1 MHPYTAVIAQRQ
13 LEELRANAAEQRL
26 ARIAERADR
35 RPGRLARTLA
45 TFKAA
50 VTTPASQSTMDFMPK
65 LTDYPT
71 RG

>member
-1 MHPYTAVIAQRQ
+1 
-13 LEELRANAAEQRL
+13 
-26 ARIAERADR
+26 
-35 RPGRLARTLA
+35 LA